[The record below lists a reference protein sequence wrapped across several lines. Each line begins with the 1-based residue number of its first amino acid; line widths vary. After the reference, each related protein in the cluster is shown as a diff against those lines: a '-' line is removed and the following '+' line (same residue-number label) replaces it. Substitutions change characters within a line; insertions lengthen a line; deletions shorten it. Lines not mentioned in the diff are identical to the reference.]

1 MHSDEQLTVLKD
13 RPHDRPLSR
22 RDFMRALSVAASA
35 GPGMVAAGLTGLA
48 LTTSQRAEAYEAILH
63 GLGGLPRVTLGP
75 RLGHMEVAR
84 IVLCQDSAPDL
95 IEPSL
100 AAGMNFI
107 HKAAYWPR
115 GGVPAPV
122 QKMPRESYYT
132 DVTVDNTL
140 PGHNPDDEAEAYHQ
154 VTEQLD
160 RTGLKYFDIFRA
172 HRGWKSRKSFNNG
185 DNASY
190 RAFKR
195 LKREGKVRYFGVS
208 QHATAGEYEDYVTMI
223 DAEIASGLV
232 DSIQCWISYDTA
244 PEILAAFERA
254 HKAGIA
260 ITAMKTIRYGSD
272 KMRKDA
278 AKQAELKAP
287 GLMGRSCL
295 RFALSLKGSDGKS
308 FVDCAVSNLQ
318 NVDQFEEN
326 VGSVSSKTAS
336 RDGFDPY
343 TVTIA

>member
-1 MHSDEQLTVLKD
+1 MMLDNPLDDLKLKSREKPLT
-13 RPHDRPLSR
+13 R
-22 RDFMRALSVAASA
+22 RDFVQALTLGASA
-35 GPGMVAAGLTGLA
+35 GPGLIASALSGFA
-48 LTTSQRAEAYEAILH
+48 LTATQRAEAHEAIVA
-63 GLGGLPRVTLGP
+63 GLGKLPTVKLGP
-75 RLGHMEVAR
+75 RLGNMEIAR
-84 IVLCQDSAPDL
+84 IILCQDSAQDL

-115 GGVPAPV
+115 NGVPAAV
-122 QKMPRESYYT
+122 RKLPRDSYYC

-140 PGHNPDDEAEAYHQ
+140 PGHNPDDEEDAYHQ
-154 VTEQLD
+154 VSDQLD

-172 HRGWKSRKSFNNG
+172 HRGWKSRKSFNGG
-185 DNASY
+185 DNASH

-223 DAEIASGLV
+223 DAEIASGVV
-232 DSIQCWISYDTA
+232 DSIQCWISYDSK

-254 HKAGIA
+254 HRAGIA
-260 ITAMKTIRYGSD
+260 ITAMKTIRYGGD
-272 KMRKDA
+272 KMKKDA

-295 RFALSLKGSDGKS
+295 RYALSLKGADGHS
-308 FVDCAVSNLQ
+308 FVDCAVVNLQ
-318 NVDQFEEN
+318 NTDQFEEN
-326 VGSVSSKTAS
+326 LGSISEKVAL
-336 RDGFDPY
+336 RDRFG
-343 TVTIA
+343 AHLG

>member
-1 MHSDEQLTVLKD
+1 MHSDEQLNDLKQQSQEK
-13 RPHDRPLSR
+13 PLSR
-22 RDFMRALSVAASA
+22 RDFMRVLTVSASA
-35 GPGMVAAGLTGLA
+35 GSGLVAAGLSGFVLTG
-48 LTTSQRAEAYEAILH
+48 SQRAEANEAIVA
-63 GLGGLPRVTLGP
+63 GLGKIPTVKLGA
-75 RLGHMEVAR
+75 RLGNMEIGR
-84 IVLCQDSAPDL
+84 IILCQDSAPDL

-107 HKAAYWPR
+107 HKAAYWPK
-115 GGVPAPV
+115 GAVPEAV
-122 QKMPRESYYT
+122 RKMPRESYYT

-140 PGHNPDDEAEAYHQ
+140 PGHNPDDEEDAYHQ

-195 LKREGKVRYFGVS
+195 LKREGKVKYFGVS

-223 DAEIASGLV
+223 EAEIASGLV
-232 DSIQCWISYDTA
+232 DSIQCWISYDSK
-244 PEILAAFERA
+244 PEILAVFEKA

-260 ITAMKTIRYGSD
+260 ITAMKTIRYGGD
-272 KMRKDA
+272 KMKKDA
-278 AKQAELKAP
+278 AKQAEMKAA

-295 RFALSLKGSDGKS
+295 RYALSLKGSDGKPW
-308 FVDCAVSNLQ
+308 VDCAVSNMQ

-326 VGSVSSKTAS
+326 VGSIGTKSAM
-336 RDGFDPY
+336 RDGFDLHF
-343 TVTIA
+343 A

>member
-1 MHSDEQLTVLKD
+1 MQSDEQLAGLLN
-13 RPHDRPLSR
+13 RSRSRPLTR
-22 RDFMRALSVAASA
+22 REFMRALTVSASA
-35 GPGMVAAGLTGLA
+35 GSGLVAAGLSGFM
-48 LTTSQRAEAYEAILH
+48 LTDSQRAEAYEAIVG
-63 GLGGLPRVTLGP
+63 GLGMLPKVKLGA
-75 RLGHMEVAR
+75 RLGGMEISR

-115 GGVPAPV
+115 NGVPDAIR
-122 QKMPRESYYT
+122 KMDRESYYT

-140 PGHNPDDEAEAYHQ
+140 PGHNPDDEEDAYHQ
-154 VTEQLD
+154 VSEQLD

-195 LKREGKVRYFGVS
+195 LKREGKVKYFGVS
-208 QHATAGEYEDYVTMI
+208 QHATTGEYEDYVTMI
-223 DAEIASGLV
+223 EAEIASGVV
-232 DSIQCWISYDTA
+232 DSIQCWISYDSK
-244 PEILAAFERA
+244 PEILAAFEKA
-254 HKAGIA
+254 HRAGIS
-260 ITAMKTIRYGSD
+260 ITAMKTIRYGGD
-272 KMRKDA
+272 KMKRDP
-278 AKQAELKAP
+278 AKQAEMKAA

-295 RFALSLKGSDGKS
+295 RYALSLKGMDGKPW
-308 FVDCAVSNLQ
+308 VDCAVSNMQ

-326 VGSVSSKTAS
+326 IGSISAKSAL
-336 RDGFDPY
+336 RDGFDLHL
-343 TVTIA
+343 AA